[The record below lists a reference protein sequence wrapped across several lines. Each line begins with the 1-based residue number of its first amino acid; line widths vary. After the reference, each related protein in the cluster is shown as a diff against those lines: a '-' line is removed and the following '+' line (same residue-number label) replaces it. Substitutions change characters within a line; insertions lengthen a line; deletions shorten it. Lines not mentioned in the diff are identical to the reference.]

1 MWLDLC
7 KVSCLQF
14 TTQGQILKG
23 TVSKKNVQT
32 GKSLPDFVASTIKMT
47 VKTGHTSEF
56 VVVIRAGGVQICRYK
71 DKNLTFFYNKQSH
84 HKQPRLKVNV
94 TGFS

>member
-1 MWLDLC
+1 M
-7 KVSCLQF
+7 SCLQF

-71 DKNLTFFYNKQSH
+71 DKNFTNFFIINNHIISNH
-84 HKQPRLKVNV
+84 VLK
-94 TGFS
+94 